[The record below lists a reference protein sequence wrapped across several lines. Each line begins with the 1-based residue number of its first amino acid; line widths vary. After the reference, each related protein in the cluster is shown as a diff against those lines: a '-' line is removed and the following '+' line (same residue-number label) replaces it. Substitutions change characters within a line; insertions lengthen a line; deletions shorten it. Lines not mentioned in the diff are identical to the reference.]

1 MAVQDW
7 SATPDENTTIDG
19 IDIAEHCPAK
29 NINDAIRSVMASV
42 KENDASV
49 VHTAGDETISG
60 VKTFTQTIAGTAA
73 AAEKLATARTI
84 TLSGAASGS
93 VSFDGSADTTLE
105 VACMVKNEEFTA
117 TNTTGRIIKYN
128 DGLYILYANID
139 YAKPYDGITYLY
151 FTFPE
156 AFSVIPSVYITN
168 CNKEIYYGFTA
179 RITTA
184 TNIRIDYYNIN
195 KAIVYATTSSDD
207 PIREL
212 YSTDDFSL
220 NLLAIGTWK

>member
-1 MAVQDW
+1 MAEDCPRLAEALISLDGHAQ
-7 SATPDENTTIDG
+7 SADARLDG
-19 IDIAEHCPAK
+19 VE
-29 NINDAIRSVMASV
+29 ASV
-42 KENDASV
+42 RDMHDANSTA
-49 VHTAGDETISG
+49 VHTTGDETVSG

-184 TNIRIDYYNIN
+184 TNIRIDFFNIQR
-195 KAIVYATTSSDD
+195 AIVYATTNSGD
-207 PIREL
+207 PKREF